1 MSKNYNLESGS
12 YEIKIS
18 TNGIDSTISNLK
30 SRLFD
35 LEQQEKDRNA
45 LAQKLA
51 QLKKD
56 FQILTSTK
64 NKLEQ
69 ELKQKD
75 DSYNQRI
82 NSLRSDNENLQLSY
96 NEKMALNKKLFTE
109 NDALEKEIEQRD
121 NELNDLRNKLKD
133 MNNQLGQSLVDKGDL
148 ENQVQKL
155 KAIKNSQL
163 NDINKLTK
171 ENKNLSETIT
181 DQDKKLQRAQDEIA
195 LMNNKSN
202 ENDADIQNLNI
213 KLRGLMDDISNT
225 QNVLN
230 RNNGENRDLDE
241 KLCELNNQCENL
253 KCENANLNS
262 NIIKEKALRAD
273 KEKQNQN
280 LNNIIN
286 EHENQINDLNN
297 KYNSLNAMY
306 SLTNSDNKNSQIQN
320 NKLKEH
326 IMILTQQ
333 NQKLL
338 DELDCVKDQDL
349 KMKNLLCRKDQ
360 SSMILRGVYDCI
372 QQGTMC
378 LEKIE
383 SDPIGYSRGNLR
395 SNSKE
400 KIRSSSPRYNY
411 VNKNKFFDVFFK
423 FNLMFFNLKIYIYV
437 N

>member
-1 MSKNYNLESGS
+1 MSTQNYNLESGS

-45 LAQKLA
+45 LALKLA

-69 ELKQKD
+69 ELKLKD

-96 NEKMALNKKLFTE
+96 NEKLALNKKLFTE

-171 ENKNLSETIT
+171 ENKNLSEIIT

-306 SLTNSDNKNSQIQN
+306 SMTTSDNKNSQIQN

-349 KMKNLLCRKDQ
+349 KMKNLLSRKDQ

-395 SNSKE
+395 SNSPKE
-400 KIRSSSPRYNY
+400 KIRSNSPRYTYQN
-411 VNKNKFFDVFFK
+411 NN
-423 FNLMFFNLKIYIYV
+423 
-437 N
+437 

>member
-1 MSKNYNLESGS
+1 MSTQNYNLESGS

-56 FQILTSTK
+56 FQILSSTK

-96 NEKMALNKKLFTE
+96 NEKLALNKKLFTE

-171 ENKNLSETIT
+171 ENKNLSEIIT

-195 LMNNKSN
+195 LMNNKSK

-306 SLTNSDNKNSQIQN
+306 SMTTSDNKNSQIQN

-349 KMKNLLCRKDQ
+349 KMKNLLSRKDQ

-400 KIRSSSPRYNY
+400 KIRSSSPRYTYQN
-411 VNKNKFFDVFFK
+411 NN
-423 FNLMFFNLKIYIYV
+423 
-437 N
+437 

>member
-1 MSKNYNLESGS
+1 MSTSNYNLESGS
-12 YEIKIS
+12 YEIKVS

-82 NSLRSDNENLQLSY
+82 CSLRSDNENLQLSY
-96 NEKMALNKKLFTE
+96 NEKLALNKKLFTE

-155 KAIKNSQL
+155 KTIKNSQL

-171 ENKNLSETIT
+171 ENKNLSEIIT

-195 LMNNKSN
+195 MMNNKSD

-306 SLTNSDNKNSQIQN
+306 SLTTNDNKNSQIQN

-349 KMKNLLCRKDQ
+349 KMKSLLSRKDQ
-360 SSMILRGVYDCI
+360 SSMILRGVYDGI

-400 KIRSSSPRYNY
+400 KIRSSSPRYTY
-411 VNKNKFFDVFFK
+411 VNKN
-423 FNLMFFNLKIYIYV
+423 NN
-437 N
+437 

>member
-1 MSKNYNLESGS
+1 MSTQNYNLESGS

-96 NEKMALNKKLFTE
+96 NEKLALNKKLFTE

-171 ENKNLSETIT
+171 ENKNLSEIIT

-306 SLTNSDNKNSQIQN
+306 SMTTSDNKNSQIQN

-349 KMKNLLCRKDQ
+349 KMKNLLSRKDQ

-383 SDPIGYSRGNLR
+383 GDPIGYSRGNLR
-395 SNSKE
+395 SNSPKE
-400 KIRSSSPRYNY
+400 KIRSNSPRYTYQN
-411 VNKNKFFDVFFK
+411 NN
-423 FNLMFFNLKIYIYV
+423 
-437 N
+437 

>member
-1 MSKNYNLESGS
+1 MSTQNYNLESGS

-82 NSLRSDNENLQLSY
+82 NSLQNDNENLQLSY
-96 NEKMALNKKLFTE
+96 NEKLALNKKLFTE

-171 ENKNLSETIT
+171 ENKNLSEIIT

-195 LMNNKSN
+195 LMNNKSK
-202 ENDADIQNLNI
+202 EKDADIQNLNI

-306 SLTNSDNKNSQIQN
+306 SMTTSDNKNSQIQN

-349 KMKNLLCRKDQ
+349 KMKNLLSRKDQ

-395 SNSKE
+395 SNSPKE
-400 KIRSSSPRYNY
+400 KIRSNSPRYTYQN
-411 VNKNKFFDVFFK
+411 NN
-423 FNLMFFNLKIYIYV
+423 
-437 N
+437 

>member
-1 MSKNYNLESGS
+1 MSTQNYNLESGS

-82 NSLRSDNENLQLSY
+82 NSLRNDNENLQLSY
-96 NEKMALNKKLFTE
+96 NEKLALNKKLFTE

-121 NELNDLRNKLKD
+121 NELNDLRNELKD

-171 ENKNLSETIT
+171 ENKNLSEIIT

-306 SLTNSDNKNSQIQN
+306 SMTTNDNKNSQIQN

-349 KMKNLLCRKDQ
+349 KMKNLLSRKDQ

-395 SNSKE
+395 SNSPKE
-400 KIRSSSPRYNY
+400 KIRSNSPRYTYQN
-411 VNKNKFFDVFFK
+411 NN
-423 FNLMFFNLKIYIYV
+423 
-437 N
+437 

>member
-1 MSKNYNLESGS
+1 MSTQNYNLESGS

-96 NEKMALNKKLFTE
+96 NEKLALNKKLFTE

-171 ENKNLSETIT
+171 ENKNLSEIIT

-306 SLTNSDNKNSQIQN
+306 SLTTSDNKNSQIQN

-349 KMKNLLCRKDQ
+349 KMKNLLSRKDQ

-395 SNSKE
+395 SNSPKE
-400 KIRSSSPRYNY
+400 KIRSNSPRYTYQN
-411 VNKNKFFDVFFK
+411 NN
-423 FNLMFFNLKIYIYV
+423 
-437 N
+437 

>member
-202 ENDADIQNLNI
+202 QNDADIQNLNI

-411 VNKNKFFDVFFK
+411 VNKN
-423 FNLMFFNLKIYIYV
+423 NN
-437 N
+437 

>member
-1 MSKNYNLESGS
+1 MATQNYNLESGS

-96 NEKMALNKKLFTE
+96 NEKLALNKKLFTE

-171 ENKNLSETIT
+171 ENKNLSEIIT

-306 SLTNSDNKNSQIQN
+306 SMTTNDNKNSQIQN

-349 KMKNLLCRKDQ
+349 KMKNLLSRKDQ

-395 SNSKE
+395 SNSPKE
-400 KIRSSSPRYNY
+400 KIRSNSPRYTYQN
-411 VNKNKFFDVFFK
+411 NN
-423 FNLMFFNLKIYIYV
+423 
-437 N
+437 

>member
-1 MSKNYNLESGS
+1 MSTQNYNLESGS

-96 NEKMALNKKLFTE
+96 NEKLALNKKLFTE

-171 ENKNLSETIT
+171 ENKNLSEIIT

-411 VNKNKFFDVFFK
+411 VNKN
-423 FNLMFFNLKIYIYV
+423 NN
-437 N
+437 

>member
-1 MSKNYNLESGS
+1 MSTQNYNLESGS

-82 NSLRSDNENLQLSY
+82 NSLRNDNENLQLSY
-96 NEKMALNKKLFTE
+96 NEKLALNKKLFTE

-171 ENKNLSETIT
+171 ENKNLSEIIT

-306 SLTNSDNKNSQIQN
+306 SMTTSDNKNSQIQN

-349 KMKNLLCRKDQ
+349 KMKNLLSRKDQ

-383 SDPIGYSRGNLR
+383 SDPIGYSSGNLR
-395 SNSKE
+395 SNSPKE
-400 KIRSSSPRYNY
+400 KIRSNSPRYTYQN
-411 VNKNKFFDVFFK
+411 NN
-423 FNLMFFNLKIYIYV
+423 
-437 N
+437 

>member
-262 NIIKEKALRAD
+262 NIIKEMALRAD
-273 KEKQNQN
+273 K
-280 LNNIIN
+280 
-286 EHENQINDLNN
+286 
-297 KYNSLNAMY
+297 
-306 SLTNSDNKNSQIQN
+306 
-320 NKLKEH
+320 
-326 IMILTQQ
+326 
-333 NQKLL
+333 
-338 DELDCVKDQDL
+338 
-349 KMKNLLCRKDQ
+349 
-360 SSMILRGVYDCI
+360 
-372 QQGTMC
+372 
-378 LEKIE
+378 
-383 SDPIGYSRGNLR
+383 
-395 SNSKE
+395 
-400 KIRSSSPRYNY
+400 
-411 VNKNKFFDVFFK
+411 
-423 FNLMFFNLKIYIYV
+423 
-437 N
+437 

>member
-1 MSKNYNLESGS
+1 MSTQNYNLESGS

-96 NEKMALNKKLFTE
+96 NEKLALNKKLFTE

-163 NDINKLTK
+163 NDITKLTK
-171 ENKNLSETIT
+171 ENKNLSEIIT

-253 KCENANLNS
+253 KCENTNLNS

-306 SLTNSDNKNSQIQN
+306 SMTTSDNKNSQIQN

-349 KMKNLLCRKDQ
+349 KMKNLLSRKDQ

-395 SNSKE
+395 SNSPKE
-400 KIRSSSPRYNY
+400 KIRSNSPRYTYQN
-411 VNKNKFFDVFFK
+411 NN
-423 FNLMFFNLKIYIYV
+423 
-437 N
+437 

>member
-1 MSKNYNLESGS
+1 MSTSNYNLESGS
-12 YEIKIS
+12 YEIKVS

-82 NSLRSDNENLQLSY
+82 CSLRSDNENLQLSY
-96 NEKMALNKKLFTE
+96 NEKLALNKKLFTE

-155 KAIKNSQL
+155 KTIKNSQL

-171 ENKNLSETIT
+171 ENKNLSEIIT

-306 SLTNSDNKNSQIQN
+306 SMTTSDNKNSQIQN

-349 KMKNLLCRKDQ
+349 KMKNLLSRKDQ

-395 SNSKE
+395 SNSPKE
-400 KIRSSSPRYNY
+400 KIRSNSPRYTYQN
-411 VNKNKFFDVFFK
+411 NN
-423 FNLMFFNLKIYIYV
+423 
-437 N
+437 

>member
-1 MSKNYNLESGS
+1 MSTQNYNLESGS

-96 NEKMALNKKLFTE
+96 NEKLALNKKLFTE

-171 ENKNLSETIT
+171 ENKNLSEIIT

-241 KLCELNNQCENL
+241 KLCESNNQCENL

-306 SLTNSDNKNSQIQN
+306 SMTTSDNKNSQIQN

-349 KMKNLLCRKDQ
+349 KMKNLLSRKDQ

-395 SNSKE
+395 SNSPKE
-400 KIRSSSPRYNY
+400 KIRSNSPRYTYQN
-411 VNKNKFFDVFFK
+411 NN
-423 FNLMFFNLKIYIYV
+423 
-437 N
+437 

>member
-1 MSKNYNLESGS
+1 MSTQNYNLESGS
-12 YEIKIS
+12 YEIKVS

-64 NKLEQ
+64 DKLEQ

-82 NSLRSDNENLQLSY
+82 CSLRSDNENLQLSY
-96 NEKMALNKKLFTE
+96 NEKLALNKKLFTE

-155 KAIKNSQL
+155 KTIKNSQL

-171 ENKNLSETIT
+171 ENKNLSEIIT

-195 LMNNKSN
+195 MMNNKSD

-306 SLTNSDNKNSQIQN
+306 SLTTNDNKNSQIQN

-349 KMKNLLCRKDQ
+349 KMKSLLSRKDQ

-400 KIRSSSPRYNY
+400 KIRSSSPRYTY
-411 VNKNKFFDVFFK
+411 VNKN
-423 FNLMFFNLKIYIYV
+423 NN
-437 N
+437 

>member
-1 MSKNYNLESGS
+1 MSTQNYNLESGS

-96 NEKMALNKKLFTE
+96 NEKLALNKKLFTE

-171 ENKNLSETIT
+171 ENKNLSEIIT
-181 DQDKKLQRAQDEIA
+181 DQDK
-195 LMNNKSN
+195 NN

-306 SLTNSDNKNSQIQN
+306 SMTTSDNKNSQIQN

-349 KMKNLLCRKDQ
+349 KMKNLLSRKDQ

-395 SNSKE
+395 SNSPKE
-400 KIRSSSPRYNY
+400 KIRSNSPRYTYQN
-411 VNKNKFFDVFFK
+411 NN
-423 FNLMFFNLKIYIYV
+423 
-437 N
+437 

>member
-1 MSKNYNLESGS
+1 MSTTNYNLESGS
-12 YEIKIS
+12 YEIKVS
-18 TNGIDSTISNLK
+18 TNGIDSTISSLK

-56 FQILTSTK
+56 FQLLTNTK
-64 NKLEQ
+64 NKLDQ

-75 DSYNQRI
+75 DTYNQKI
-82 NSLRSDNENLQLSY
+82 CSLRSDNENLQLSY

-109 NDALEKEIEQRD
+109 NDALEKEIEDRD
-121 NELNDLRNKLKD
+121 NELNELRNKLKD
-133 MNNQLGQSLVDKGDL
+133 MNNQLGQSLVDKGDM
-148 ENQVQKL
+148 ENQVAKL

-171 ENKNLSETIT
+171 ENKNLSEIIT
-181 DQDKKLQRAQDEIA
+181 DQDKKLQRAQEEIA
-195 LMNNKSN
+195 MMNNKSN
-202 ENDADIQNLNI
+202 ENDAEIQNLNV

-241 KLCELNNQCENL
+241 KLSELNSQCENL
-253 KCENANLNS
+253 KCENANLNN
-262 NIIKEKALRAD
+262 NILKEKALRAD

-286 EHENQINDLNN
+286 EHENQINDLND

-306 SLTNSDNKNSQIQN
+306 SMTTNDNKNSQIQN

-349 KMKNLLCRKDQ
+349 KMKNLLSRKEQ
-360 SSMILRGVYDCI
+360 SAMILRGVYGCI

-383 SDPIGYSRGNLR
+383 NDPIGYGRGNLR
-395 SNSKE
+395 NSSPE
-400 KIRSSSPRYNY
+400 KMRNNSPRYTY
-411 VNKNKFFDVFFK
+411 VKKN
-423 FNLMFFNLKIYIYV
+423 NN
-437 N
+437 

>member
-1 MSKNYNLESGS
+1 MSTSNYNLESGS
-12 YEIKIS
+12 YEIKVS

-82 NSLRSDNENLQLSY
+82 CSLRSDNENLQLSY
-96 NEKMALNKKLFTE
+96 NEKLALNKKLFTE

-155 KAIKNSQL
+155 KTIKNSQL

-171 ENKNLSETIT
+171 ENKNLSEIIT

-195 LMNNKSN
+195 MMNNKSD

-306 SLTNSDNKNSQIQN
+306 SLTTNDNKNSQIQN

-349 KMKNLLCRKDQ
+349 KMKSLLSRKDQ

-383 SDPIGYSRGNLR
+383 SDPIGYSRGNLG

-400 KIRSSSPRYNY
+400 KIRSSSPRYTY
-411 VNKNKFFDVFFK
+411 VNKN
-423 FNLMFFNLKIYIYV
+423 NN
-437 N
+437 

>member
-1 MSKNYNLESGS
+1 MSTQNYNLESGS

-45 LAQKLA
+45 LALKLA

-96 NEKMALNKKLFTE
+96 NEKLALNKKLFTE

-171 ENKNLSETIT
+171 ENKNLSEIIT

-306 SLTNSDNKNSQIQN
+306 SMTTSDNKNSQIQN

-349 KMKNLLCRKDQ
+349 KMKNLLSRKDQ

-395 SNSKE
+395 SNSPKE
-400 KIRSSSPRYNY
+400 KIRSNSPRYTYQN
-411 VNKNKFFDVFFK
+411 NN
-423 FNLMFFNLKIYIYV
+423 
-437 N
+437 